1 MIFEASLHQCKD
13 FRLNSIMLKTILSPD
28 KVTSMMGPYHK
39 STKLLLPFVGV
50 SLLNHSFKSD
60 ENNLTKCI
68 DSITMMNIGLHSYIS
83 ISCVI
88 SDYIKVR
95 SLERC
100 TRVLSL
106 NLHCI
111 SSLGCL
117 YLIHNNY
124 KVLYINEKDTD

>member
-1 MIFEASLHQCKD
+1 
-13 FRLNSIMLKTILSPD
+13 MLRKILSPD
-28 KVTSMMGPYHK
+28 KVTSLIGPYHK
-39 STKLLLPFVGV
+39 STKLLLPFIGL
-50 SLLNHSFKSD
+50 SLVNRTLKSD

-68 DSITMMNIGLHSYIS
+68 ESIAMMNVGLHSYMS

-88 SDYIKVR
+88 SDYIKIR

-100 TRVLSL
+100 ARVLSL

-111 SSLGCL
+111 SSFGFF

-124 KVLYINEKDTD
+124 RLVYNNEKDID